1 MSSVDSGVDVL
12 PALLDRVMDEE
23 TGIVRFLSIPPV
35 QSGEPPLFMG
45 MAEMVD
51 AHKLSPRRLSR
62 QRWQHRARTPQAKL
76 GELDVAVGT
85 IYSSGAGMNREV
97 ALWSTVGE
105 ALERYAM
112 NVHVPGIDIVAS
124 EAELPTPPIDIS
136 ALILFDNDQY
146 SRPDFPFSRY
156 GLNDRRYWTPA
167 VNLVDGTPTFIP
179 AELVAAN
186 YFTDD
191 APVLDTSYSTGCAA
205 GPTYARALFSGL
217 CEVVERDGFMFYW
230 LTATPPPR
238 LDIAVLRRHL
248 PQSLHVLLD
257 FPNLDISLRWLRTDA
272 PLPTVGCFIRP
283 RTARGFACGASSN
296 ADWRVAVEKAL
307 IEAFH
312 TLNWIVDLERRA
324 GPLGAAENIKDF
336 VHHVMYYLDS
346 VNHAAADFL
355 VRDDVRD
362 GTEEFLREY
371 DSIPDFRTVVQKLYA
386 RGYTPVA
393 VDRTFDDLESVGIRV
408 AHVFVP
414 GLQPL
419 HVGIGI
425 EHRDRRRLERLAE
438 FLGVPMPTHLNLEP
452 HPFP

>member
-1 MSSVDSGVDVL
+1 MSGVDVL
-12 PALLDRVMDEE
+12 PELLDRVMDEE
-23 TGIVRFLSIPPV
+23 TGIIRFLSIAPV
-35 QSGEPPLFMG
+35 QSGEPPLFVG

-51 AHKLSPRRLSR
+51 AHKLSPRRLSHKSW
-62 QRWQHRARTPQAKL
+62 QRRARTSQTKL
-76 GELDVAVGT
+76 GELDIAVGT
-85 IYSSGAGMNREV
+85 IYASGAGVNREV

-112 NVHVPGIDIVAS
+112 NVHVPGIDVVAT
-124 EAELPTPPIDIS
+124 EAELPATPIDVS
-136 ALILFDNDQY
+136 TLILFNDDQY

-156 GLNDRRYWTPA
+156 APNVRRYWTPA
-167 VNLVDGTPTFIP
+167 VNLVDGKPTFVP
-179 AELVAAN
+179 TELVAAN
-186 YFTDD
+186 YFSGDV
-191 APVLDTSYSTGCAA
+191 PVLDTSYSTGCAA

-217 CEVVERDGFMFYW
+217 CEVVERDAFMFYW

-238 LDIAVLRRHL
+238 LDIVALRSHL

-257 FPNLDISLRWLRTDA
+257 FPNLDIALRWLRTDA

-283 RTARGFACGASSN
+283 RNARGFACGASSN

-312 TLNWIVDLERRA
+312 TLNWTVDLERQA
-324 GPLGAAENIKDF
+324 GDPVAAENIKDF
-336 VHHVMYYLDS
+336 VHHVMYYLDPAH
-346 VNHAAADFL
+346 HAAADFL

-362 GTEEFLREY
+362 GTAEFLREY
-371 DSIPDFRTVVQKLYA
+371 DSIPDFRTAVQGLCA
-386 RGYTPVA
+386 RGYKPVA
-393 VDRTFDDLESVGIRV
+393 VDRTFDDLESVEIRV

-419 HVGIGI
+419 HVGCGF
-425 EHRDRRRLERLAE
+425 EHRDRRRLERLAD
-438 FLGVPMPTHLNLEP
+438 FLGVSMPTHLNLTP